1 VSCFGA
7 WSAQGTLYEYVEGKT
22 ADEETKRKWF
32 HQHFGHV
39 QPKSRLAEEVTTG
52 SSSEGASSPPS
63 QQQSFV
69 DLDAGTPPTLTTP

>member
-1 VSCFGA
+1 VFGA
-7 WSAQGTLYEYVEGKT
+7 WFAQGTLYEYIEGGT

-39 QPKSRLAEEVTTG
+39 QPKSRIAEEVT
-52 SSSEGASSPPS
+52 SEGASSPPP

-69 DLDAGTPPTLTTP
+69 DLDAGTPPTPTRP